1 MSNFDLSVRFFL
13 QLAFILGVCRAVGL
27 LAQRAGQSQVV
38 SEMIAGVLMGPSL
51 LGILLPG
58 VHGYMFPR
66 ESMPIIF
73 SMSQVGL
80 SLYMFLVGLEFN
92 VELIVARARSAV
104 AVSLAGII
112 VPFSLGAGL
121 ALALFGRPELFSSR
135 TTPLEAVLFTGAS
148 MSITAFPMLAR
159 IIFERG
165 LSGTSLGTLALAA
178 GSLDDA
184 AAWCILAVVLASF
197 SGNAAFA
204 VTAIGGGVV
213 YAGAVLIAGRPLLRR
228 LGTIVEHE
236 GRMSSGMLTFVLM
249 LVMLG
254 SWFTDSIR
262 IYAVF
267 GAFIMGVAMPRGRFA
282 AELEQRL
289 EPLVTTFLLPLFFVY
304 SGLNTRIGLLNSLA
318 MWVLT
323 LGVLVLATAGKGVAC
338 FAAARLSGEPRRE
351 ALAIGTLMN
360 SRGLMELIILNIGLE
375 RGVIEPAL
383 FTIMV
388 MMAIVTTLMATPVFE
403 WVYRRGETVM
413 ADAA

>member
-1 MSNFDLSVRFFL
+1 LNNFDLSVRFFL
-13 QLAFILGVCRAVGL
+13 QLAFILGVCRVVGV

-73 SMSQVGL
+73 SMSQIGL
-80 SLYMFLVGLEFN
+80 ALYMFLVGLEFN
-92 VELIVARARSAV
+92 VELIVARARNAV

-112 VPFSLGAGL
+112 VPFALGAGL

-135 TTPLEAVLFTGAS
+135 TTLLEAVLFTGAS

-213 YAGAVLIAGRPLLRR
+213 YAGAVLIVGRPLLLR
-228 LGTIVEHE
+228 LGTIVERE
-236 GRMSSGMLTFVLM
+236 GSMSSGMLTFVLM

-254 SWFTDSIR
+254 AWFTDSIR
-262 IYAVF
+262 VYAVF

-304 SGLNTRIGLLNSLA
+304 SGLNTRIGLLDSLA
-318 MWVLT
+318 MWILT

-403 WVYRRGETVM
+403 WVYRRGEAVM

>member
-1 MSNFDLSVRFFL
+1 M
-13 QLAFILGVCRAVGL
+13 
-27 LAQRAGQSQVV
+27 
-38 SEMIAGVLMGPSL
+38 
-51 LGILLPG
+51 
-58 VHGYMFPR
+58 
-66 ESMPIIF
+66 
-73 SMSQVGL
+73 
-80 SLYMFLVGLEFN
+80 
-92 VELIVARARSAV
+92 
-104 AVSLAGII
+104 
-112 VPFSLGAGL
+112 
-121 ALALFGRPELFSSR
+121 
-135 TTPLEAVLFTGAS
+135 
-148 MSITAFPMLAR
+148 
-159 IIFERG
+159 
-165 LSGTSLGTLALAA
+165 
-178 GSLDDA
+178 
-184 AAWCILAVVLASF
+184 LASF

-213 YAGAVLIAGRPLLRR
+213 YAGAVLIVGRPLLLR
-228 LGTIVEHE
+228 LGTIVERE
-236 GRMSSGMLTFVLM
+236 GSMSSGMLTFVLM

-254 SWFTDSIR
+254 AWFTDSIR
-262 IYAVF
+262 VYAVF

-304 SGLNTRIGLLNSLA
+304 SGLNTRIGLLDSLA
-318 MWVLT
+318 MWILT

-403 WVYRRGETVM
+403 WVYRRGEAVM